1 MLSVMYLS
9 LRASSYVNSTPLFT
23 STIVAQSLESKN
35 PGSSNL
41 KNNNTLS
48 GKTEKMVKV
57 IVNVK
62 VEQKNVF

>member
-1 MLSVMYLS
+1 MYLS

-48 GKTEKMVKV
+48 LVKTEKMVKV
-57 IVNVK
+57 NVKVK